1 MGKKHKATKN
11 IFQNNTC
18 RASRRIFHYT
28 VGWNRISSILLT
40 KSILLE
46 SQVYIGQKTAAWFSS
61 APQWENTV
69 KKGHCLGLKQHA
81 ETYGAFRIEM
91 KRSALRLYDWKSFIR
106 TSGESLSVLH
116 GMTVAGRQFG
126 ANPSDWYYS
135 YEDVPVT
142 KETVIGIGYF
152 HDGKW
157 EDLPLNEF
165 ITKYKTELGNLSI
178 EPIVPEMVNEMIKSG
193 YRTTPAF
200 NSVLKK
206 LSENKMTEKIGF
218 FCVGKIIHC
227 MTEKEIMDSG
237 RAVELQYDNSASA

>member
-1 MGKKHKATKN
+1 MGKKHKAAKG

-28 VGWNRISSILLT
+28 IGWNRISSILLT

-61 APQWENTV
+61 ALEWENTV
-69 KKGHCLGLKQHA
+69 KKGHCFGLKQHA

-91 KRSALRLYDWKSFIR
+91 KRCALRLYDWKSFIR
-106 TSGESLSVLH
+106 TSGESLSILR
-116 GMTVAGRQFG
+116 GMAEAGRRFG

-135 YEDVPVT
+135 YEAVPVT
-142 KETVIGIGYF
+142 KETVVGVGYF

-157 EDLPLNEF
+157 EDLPLDEF
-165 ITKYKTELGNLSI
+165 MTKYRAELSNLTI
-178 EPIVPEMVNEMIKSG
+178 EPIVPEMVNEMIRSG

-200 NSVLKK
+200 NSVMKK
-206 LSENKMTEKIGF
+206 LSENTMTENIGF

-227 MTEKEIMDSG
+227 MTEKEIRDSG
-237 RAVELQYDNSASA
+237 MPMELQNDNSASA